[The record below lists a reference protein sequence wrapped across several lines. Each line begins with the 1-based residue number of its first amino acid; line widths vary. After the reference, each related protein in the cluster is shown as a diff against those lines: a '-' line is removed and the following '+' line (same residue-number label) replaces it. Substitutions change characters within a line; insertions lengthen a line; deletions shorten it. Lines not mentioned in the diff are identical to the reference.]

1 MHFLAFFGL
10 KRPFLGK
17 PDNLYINQTHFH
29 GGSIS
34 ESLAKEKLKFGEFET
49 MTFHQFSIL
58 KLKTF
63 FCNFIPMKIKL
74 K

>member
-1 MHFLAFFGL
+1 MYVDWRYKMHFLAFFGL

-34 ESLAKEKLKFGEFET
+34 ERLDKEKLKIGEFEKKHFT
-49 MTFHQFSIL
+49 NFQF
-58 KLKTF
+58 K
-63 FCNFIPMKIKL
+63 N
-74 K
+74 